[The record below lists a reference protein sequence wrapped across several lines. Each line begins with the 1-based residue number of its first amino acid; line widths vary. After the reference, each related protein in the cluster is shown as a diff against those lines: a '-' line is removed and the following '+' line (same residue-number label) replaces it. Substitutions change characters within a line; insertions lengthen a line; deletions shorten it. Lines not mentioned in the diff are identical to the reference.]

1 MHPVKRL
8 TVMYRRNYKSN
19 LSIDE
24 KVLMGIVRL
33 AETFKRV
40 HSAVFR
46 NYGLSF
52 PQYNVLRVLEA
63 SKDGQ
68 NKIGNVSGIMLV
80 PGANITGIA
89 KRLVKDG
96 FVIKKSDPNDER
108 VTILEITAKGKK
120 TLAKIEKEKD
130 QRLAA
135 MLNDMSR
142 TEKNDFLEKVRRIQ
156 QSCNGKAGTS

>member
-1 MHPVKRL
+1 
-8 TVMYRRNYKSN
+8 
-19 LSIDE
+19 
-24 KVLMGIVRL
+24 MGIVRL

-89 KRLVKDG
+89 KRLVNDG